1 MPNVTIKIDDQELVR
16 KAKVLAAEN
25 GTSLSAMVRRFLEDM
40 VRRNDEY
47 ERARR
52 QAVRNMGRGV
62 RMGGKPLERDEVY
75 DGRVE

>member
-40 VRRNDEY
+40 VKRNDEY